1 MTDVG
6 SAGKAPEAQTKHER
20 LMDYIRQ
27 LEIGTKLSVR
37 TMADELEV
45 SEGTAYKAIKEAES
59 TGLVSTKERIGT
71 VRIQRRSRETMD
83 RLTFGEVVDIVQGE
97 LYGGASGLEKTLH
110 KFVIGAMEL
119 EAMVRYI
126 DAGSLLIVGN
136 RQGAH
141 RCALEQGAGVLI
153 TGGFGTNDDIKRLAD
168 ELGLPIISSKH
179 DTFTVA
185 SMINRAM
192 FDRLIRQKIMLV
204 EDIVTY
210 SRPVE
215 TMRLG
220 ETKGDY
226 VHLASRVGGTRF
238 PVLDERGRVVGMM
251 TAKDAEGADENQP
264 VEKLMTRSPITAA
277 PNIPI
282 ASAAH
287 TMAAEGIDLLPIVD
301 KNRKLLAAISRSEA
315 LEAMRYAGKQKES
328 GETFDE
334 LISAGFEKKAFEGG
348 ESFQY
353 AGRITPQM
361 SGTFGTISE
370 GVLVTLMTQAARGFI
385 RELGKRDYVI
395 ESMTTYFVR
404 PIQLESEVV
413 IQPTLLEM
421 SRKSAKLEIELKDP
435 GGVAAKALLAA
446 QLIDP
451 Y

>member
-1 MTDVG
+1 MITGDKG
-6 SAGKAPEAQTKHER
+6 LESQTKHER
-20 LMDYIRQ
+20 LMQYIQQ

-37 TMADELEV
+37 TMAEELGV

-71 VRIQRRSRETMD
+71 VRIQRKNRESLD
-83 RLTFGEVVDIVQGE
+83 RLTFGEVLDIVQGE
-97 LYGGASGLEKTLH
+97 LIGGAAGLVKTLH

-119 EAMVRYI
+119 DAMVRYI

-136 RQGAH
+136 RLGAH
-141 RCALEQGAGVLI
+141 GCALEQGAGVLI
-153 TGGFGTNDDIKRLAD
+153 TGGFGTSENMKQLAD
-168 ELGLPIISSKH
+168 EKGLPIISSKY

-220 ETKGDY
+220 ETKADY
-226 VHLASRVGGTRF
+226 VSLASRVGGTRF
-238 PVLDERGRVVGMM
+238 PVLDDRGRVVGIM
-251 TAKDAEGADENQP
+251 TAKDAEGAQDSQF
-264 VEKLMTRSPITAA
+264 VERLMTRSPITAA

-301 KNRKLLAAISRSEA
+301 KNRKLLAALSRSEV

-334 LISAGFEKKAFEGG
+334 LIGAGFEKKESEHGG
-348 ESFQY
+348 DWLYE
-353 AGRITPQM
+353 GRITPQM

-370 GVLVTLMTQAARGFI
+370 GVLVTLMNQAARGLI

-404 PIQLESEVV
+404 PVQLESEVV
-413 IQPTLLEM
+413 IMPSLLEM

-435 GGVAAKALLAA
+435 GGLAAKALLTA

>member
-1 MTDVG
+1 M
-6 SAGKAPEAQTKHER
+6 Q
-20 LMDYIRQ
+20 YIQQ

-37 TMADELEV
+37 TMAEELEV
-45 SEGTAYKAIKEAES
+45 SEGTAYKAIKEAEAA
-59 TGLVSTKERIGT
+59 GLVSTKERIGT
-71 VRIQRRSRETMD
+71 VRIQRRNRETLD
-83 RLTFGEVVDIVQGE
+83 RLTFGEVVEIVQGE
-97 LYGGASGLEKTLH
+97 LFGGRAGLDNTLH

-119 EAMVRYI
+119 DAMVRYI

-136 RQGAH
+136 REGAH

-153 TGGFGTNDDIKRLAD
+153 TGGFGTSEVIKKLAD
-168 ELGLPIISSKH
+168 EKGLPILSSKY

-210 SRPVE
+210 SRSVE

-220 ETKGDY
+220 ETKSDY
-226 VHLASRVGGTRF
+226 MLLAARVGGTRF
-238 PVLDERGRVVGMM
+238 PVLDDRGRIVGMM
-251 TAKDAEGADENQP
+251 TAKDAEGALDTQL
-264 VEKLMTRSPITAA
+264 VDKLMTRSPITAA

-301 KNRKLLAAISRSEA
+301 KNRKLLAALSRTEV

-334 LISAGFEKKAFEGG
+334 LIGAGFVKKET
-348 ESFQY
+348 EQSDWLY
-353 AGRITPQM
+353 EGRITPQM

-370 GVLVTLMTQAARGFI
+370 GVLVTLMTQAARGLI
-385 RELGKRDYVI
+385 REMGKRDYII

-413 IQPTLLEM
+413 IEPSLLEM

-435 GGVAAKALLAA
+435 SGLAAKAMLTAT
-446 QLIDP
+446 LIDP

>member
-1 MTDVG
+1 M
-6 SAGKAPEAQTKHER
+6 E
-20 LMDYIRQ
+20 YIRQ

-71 VRIQRRSRETMD
+71 VRIQRRNRESLD
-83 RLTFGEVVDIVQGE
+83 RLTFGEVADIVQGE
-97 LYGGASGLEKTLH
+97 LYGGAGGLEKTLH

-119 EAMVRYI
+119 DAMVRYI

-153 TGGFGTNDDIKRLAD
+153 TGGFGTSEDIKQLAD

-210 SRPVE
+210 TRHVE

-226 VHLASRVGGTRF
+226 VQLAARVGGTRF

-251 TAKDAEGADENQP
+251 TAKDAEGEDDGQP

-301 KNRKLLAAISRSEA
+301 KNRKLLAAISRAEA

-334 LISAGFEKKAFEGG
+334 LIGAGFRLKEEGEDG
-348 ESFQY
+348 ADFRYE
-353 AGRITPQM
+353 GRITPQM

-370 GVLVTLMTQAARGFI
+370 GVLVTLMTQAARGLI

-413 IQPTLLEM
+413 IVPALLEM

-435 GGVAAKALLAA
+435 GGTAAKALLAA